1 MNDGIGTWA
10 LLRHRSA
17 NFICLNQGKGR
28 FGNDCIAFSHESA
41 TTITPADF
49 NHDGIIDLAVPH
61 RDGGQS
67 YVYMNDVVYFGSA
80 PDGARRR

>member
-1 MNDGIGTWA
+1 MA
-10 LLRHRSA
+10 LGHGPCCVIAAPTSSA
-17 NFICLNQGKGR
+17 STKGR

-41 TTITPADF
+41 TSITPADF

-61 RDGGQS
+61 REGGQS
-67 YVYMNDVVYFGSA
+67 SVHMNDVVYFGSA